1 VVNLNLS
8 MLSLNITGM
17 PAQQQG
23 VSNTNITV
31 QEQAAGFK
39 EFVTGLIS
47 NTNTEAYE
55 NQKNTLVSLLNSN
68 NNLKSAVYTAAA
80 ALNIT
85 GDITK
90 LAAQPEAVIAANP
103 VVIAAAEKFALTPAE
118 KESFIAA
125 VKTAVVEMAAKQ
137 ISSSVPESV
146 EAAKVS
152 AAAASEAAV
161 KQGEAFAPAAVAA
174 GKAEPAPENPPA
186 VNAKKPQ
193 GPVLAAKETVKIE
206 IPLTPKLKESSEG
219 LKQAVNEL
227 RASLGEFITEK
238 FETLKDKV
246 SAPSNMTPDINS
258 IVLFQS
264 GMVEI
269 AKISS
274 MTAGPVAAAA
284 ESGNKTVQIPMTPGR
299 LADYSSKQMT
309 QAVNVIVMAA
319 DAAAVPVVQAAMPAA
334 QQKPE
339 TKTGNGEAKP
349 EIKVNAQQVIGT
361 ENKQAAPVF
370 VPSTDSAQAKSP
382 VNNNVLYTSQD
393 AKVRTVTVAVPFNGN
408 TEQLAAV
415 KEATAQVKEVVGK
428 IINLVNEMN
437 GELMVI
443 KQASLAAK
451 NSGAQAN
458 QPAVMPAAKP
468 VVQPA
473 AENLI
478 NVKSAPA
485 VDTQPAVKLPQEAVQ
500 APVSNRPEI
509 AASEAKIK
517 PEYKLMPGMT
527 KQEVE
532 VKIKEDA
539 KWVVDSVAAK
549 IKYEIETAKPVS
561 APVFENAAEVS
572 AKAKESLI
580 IRQIT
585 ENIVVPKASQ
595 KTEVNISLKPE
606 NLGNVA
612 VKLESE
618 GRTIKVM
625 IQVANSEVKETLK
638 AGLAELRTSL
648 ENKGIEVANMNI
660 TVMNNNESAFG
671 NGNYRQPQAY
681 VKPETNV
688 LKNSAEAENN
698 KPVSGNDGTG
708 ALNILA

>member
-1 VVNLNLS
+1 
-8 MLSLNITGM
+8 M
-17 PAQQQG
+17 
-23 VSNTNITV
+23 
-31 QEQAAGFK
+31 
-39 EFVTGLIS
+39 
-47 NTNTEAYE
+47 
-55 NQKNTLVSLLNSN
+55 
-68 NNLKSAVYTAAA
+68 
-80 ALNIT
+80 
-85 GDITK
+85 
-90 LAAQPEAVIAANP
+90 

-125 VKTAVVEMAAKQ
+125 VKTAVVEIAAKQ

-238 FETLKDKV
+238 FETLKGKV
-246 SAPSNMTPDINS
+246 SAPSNITPDINS

-264 GMVEI
+264 AMVEI

-478 NVKSAPA
+478 NVKSAP
-485 VDTQPAVKLPQEAVQ
+485 VSETQPAVKLPREAAQ
-500 APVSNRPEI
+500 APVSNKPEI
-509 AASEAKIK
+509 AANTK

-532 VKIKEDA
+532 AKIKEDA
-539 KWVVDSVAAK
+539 KWVVDSLAAK
-549 IKYEIETAKPVS
+549 IKYEIETAKPVN

-618 GRTIKVM
+618 GRTIKVV

-671 NGNYRQPQAY
+671 NGNYRQPQAF

-688 LKNSAEAENN
+688 LKNSADAEKN
-698 KPVSGNDGTG
+698 KPVSSNDGTG

>member
-1 VVNLNLS
+1 MVNLNLS

-47 NTNTEAYE
+47 NTNTESYE

-90 LAAQPEAVIAANP
+90 LAAQPEAIIAANP

-118 KESFIAA
+118 KEAFIAA
-125 VKTAVVEMAAKQ
+125 VKTAVVEIAAKQ

-238 FETLKDKV
+238 FETLKGKV
-246 SAPSNMTPDINS
+246 SAPSNITPDINS

-264 GMVEI
+264 AMVEI

-478 NVKSAPA
+478 NVKSAP
-485 VDTQPAVKLPQEAVQ
+485 VSETQPAVKLPREAAQ
-500 APVSNRPEI
+500 APVSNKPEI
-509 AASEAKIK
+509 AANTK

-532 VKIKEDA
+532 AKIKEDA
-539 KWVVDSVAAK
+539 KWVVDSLAAK
-549 IKYEIETAKPVS
+549 IKYEIETAKPVN

-618 GRTIKVM
+618 GRTIKVV

-671 NGNYRQPQAY
+671 NGNYRQPQAF

-688 LKNSAEAENN
+688 LKNSADAEKN
-698 KPVSGNDGTG
+698 KPVSSNDGTG